1 MSEAEPAVSVW
12 PARGRTEAV
21 VLVLHGGA
29 EHGTGSVPPW
39 KLAYLR
45 MVPIA
50 RALHRAGRG
59 NTGFSGGP
67 GGGAPGSGRSP
78 DGHGVEVRLLRNRR
92 YGWNSPAEDPVEDA
106 RWALERIR
114 ADHPGLP
121 VVLVGHSMGA
131 RVALRVA
138 DDPAVRGV
146 CALAPWT
153 PRGEPVEAVAGR
165 SVLIVHGTRDRMTSP
180 AESHAF
186 AQRAERVAARV
197 ARFEIS
203 GEGHAML
210 RRSSVWTRLTIAFT
224 LDLLAGNDGGALGGA
239 WAAEGPERLRIPV

>member
-1 MSEAEPAVSVW
+1 VGEVDPAVSVW
-12 PARGRTEAV
+12 PARGKTRAV

-29 EHGTGSVPPW
+29 ERGTGKVPPW
-39 KLAYLR
+39 KLAYVR

-50 RALHRAGRG
+50 RALHRAGR
-59 NTGFSGGP
+59 
-67 GGGAPGSGRSP
+67 R
-78 DGHGVEVRLLRNRR
+78 DGVEVRLLRNRR
-92 YGWNSPAEDPVEDA
+92 YGWNAPAEDPIDDA
-106 RWALERIR
+106 RWALARIH

-121 VVLVGHSMGA
+121 VVLIGHSMGA

-186 AQRAERVAARV
+186 AERAADVAARV
-197 ARFEIS
+197 ARFEMAN
-203 GEGHAML
+203 EGHAML
-210 RRSSVWTRLTIAFT
+210 RRARVWTRLTVAFT
-224 LDLLAGNDGGALGGA
+224 LDLLAGDDGGTLRGA
-239 WAAEGPERLRIPV
+239 WAATGPQRLRIPV

>member
-1 MSEAEPAVSVW
+1 VSEAEPVVSVRR
-12 PARGRTEAV
+12 ARGRTRAV

-29 EHGTGSVPPW
+29 EHGTGAVPPW

-50 RALHRAGRG
+50 RSLHRAGRK
-59 NTGFSGGP
+59 
-67 GGGAPGSGRSP
+67 
-78 DGHGVEVRLLRNRR
+78 DGLEVRLLRNRR
-92 YGWNSPAEDPVEDA
+92 YGWNAPAEDPVGDA
-106 RWALERIR
+106 RRALDRVR

-153 PRGEPVEAVAGR
+153 PRGEPVEAVTGR
-165 SVLIVHGTRDRMTSP
+165 SVLVVHGTRDRMTSP

-186 AQRAERVAARV
+186 AERAAGVAARV
-197 ARFEIS
+197 ARFEIT

-210 RRSSVWTRLTIAFT
+210 RRARVWTRLTVAFT
-224 LDLLAGNDGGALGGA
+224 LELLAGDDGGALRGA
-239 WAAEGPERLRIPV
+239 WAEPGPRRLRIPV

>member
-1 MSEAEPAVSVW
+1 MGEAEPAVSVW
-12 PARGRTEAV
+12 RARERTQAV

-29 EHGTGSVPPW
+29 EHGTGAVPPW
-39 KLAYLR
+39 KLAHLR

-50 RALHRAGRG
+50 RALHRAGR
-59 NTGFSGGP
+59 
-67 GGGAPGSGRSP
+67 
-78 DGHGVEVRLLRNRR
+78 GHGVEVRLLRNRR
-92 YGWNSPAEDPVEDA
+92 YGWNAPAEDPIGDA

-114 ADHPGLP
+114 EDHPGLP
-121 VVLVGHSMGA
+121 VVLIGHSMGA

-153 PRGEPVEAVAGR
+153 PRSEPVEAVAGR

-186 AQRAERVAARV
+186 AERATGVAARV
-197 ARFEIS
+197 ARFEIAD
-203 GEGHAML
+203 EGHAML
-210 RRSSVWTRLTIAFT
+210 RRAGVWTRLTVAFT
-224 LDLLAGNDGGALGGA
+224 LDLLAGDDSADLRRA
-239 WAAEGPERLRIPV
+239 WAAPGPERLRIPV

>member
-1 MSEAEPAVSVW
+1 VIKVDSFIEKSWEACVSEPEPAVSVL
-12 PARGRTEAV
+12 PARGQTRAV
-21 VLVLHGGA
+21 ALVMHGGA
-29 EHGTGSVPPW
+29 EHGLGGVSPL

-50 RALHRAGRG
+50 RALHRTGR
-59 NTGFSGGP
+59 
-67 GGGAPGSGRSP
+67 A
-78 DGHGVEVRLLRNRR
+78 HGIEVRLLRNRR
-92 YGWNSPAEDPVEDA
+92 YGWNAPHEHPIADA

-121 VVLVGHSMGA
+121 VVLVGHSMGG

-153 PRGEPVEAVAGR
+153 PAGEPVDAVAER
-165 SVLIVHGTRDRMTSP
+165 DVLIVHGVRDRMTSP
-180 AESHAF
+180 RESHAF
-186 AQRAERVAARV
+186 AERARAVAARV
-197 ARFEIS
+197 ARFEIG

-210 RRSSVWTRLTIAFT
+210 RRASVWTRLTCAFT
-224 LDLLAGNDGGALGGA
+224 LEVIAAGADTDLRRA
-239 WAAEGPERLRIPV
+239 WARPAADRLRIPV

>member
-1 MSEAEPAVSVW
+1 MGEVDPAVSVW
-12 PARGRTEAV
+12 PARGKTRAV

-29 EHGTGSVPPW
+29 ERGTGKVPPW
-39 KLAYLR
+39 KLAYVR

-50 RALHRAGRG
+50 RALHRAGR
-59 NTGFSGGP
+59 
-67 GGGAPGSGRSP
+67 R
-78 DGHGVEVRLLRNRR
+78 DGVEVRLLRNRR
-92 YGWNSPAEDPVEDA
+92 YGWNAPAEDPIDDA
-106 RWALERIR
+106 RWALARIH

-121 VVLVGHSMGA
+121 VVLIGHSMGA

-186 AQRAERVAARV
+186 AERAAGVAARV
-197 ARFEIS
+197 ARFEMAN
-203 GEGHAML
+203 EGHAML
-210 RRSSVWTRLTIAFT
+210 RRARVWTRLTVAFT
-224 LDLLAGNDGGALGGA
+224 LDLLAGDDGGTLRGA
-239 WAAEGPERLRIPV
+239 WAATGPQRLRIPV

>member
-1 MSEAEPAVSVW
+1 VGEVEPAVSVW

-29 EHGTGSVPPW
+29 EHGTGKVPPW
-39 KLAYLR
+39 KLAFLR

-50 RALHRAGRG
+50 RALHRAGR
-59 NTGFSGGP
+59 P
-67 GGGAPGSGRSP
+67 
-78 DGHGVEVRLLRNRR
+78 HGIEVRLLRNRR
-92 YGWNSPAEDPVEDA
+92 YGWNAPAEDPVADA
-106 RWALERIR
+106 RWALDRLR

-153 PRGEPVEAVAGR
+153 PRGEPVTAVAGR

-180 AESHAF
+180 AESHAY
-186 AQRAERVAARV
+186 AERAQDVAARV
-197 ARFEIS
+197 ARFEIG

-210 RRSSVWTRLTIAFT
+210 RRAGVWTRLTIAFT
-224 LDLLAGNDGGALGGA
+224 LEQLAGDDGDALRGA
-239 WAAEGPERLRIPV
+239 WTAPGRLRIPV

>member
-1 MSEAEPAVSVW
+1 MGEVDPAVSVR
-12 PARGRTEAV
+12 PARGRTRAV

-29 EHGTGSVPPW
+29 ERGTGTVPPW
-39 KLAYLR
+39 KPAYVR

-50 RALHRAGRG
+50 RALHRAGRRDR
-59 NTGFSGGP
+59 GFSGVP

-92 YGWNSPAEDPVEDA
+92 YGWNAPAEDPVGDA

-114 ADHPGLP
+114 EDHPGLP

-153 PRGEPVEAVAGR
+153 PRGEPVEAVAGK
-165 SVLIVHGTRDRMTSP
+165 SVLVVHGTRDRMTSP
-180 AESHAF
+180 AESHAY
-186 AQRAERVAARV
+186 AERAADVAARV
-197 ARFEIS
+197 ARFEIAN
-203 GEGHAML
+203 EGHAML
-210 RRSSVWTRLTIAFT
+210 RRARVWTRLTVAFT
-224 LDLLAGNDGGALGGA
+224 LDLLAGDDGGTLRGA
-239 WAAEGPERLRIPV
+239 WAASGPDRLRIPV

>member
-1 MSEAEPAVSVW
+1 VSEAEPAVSVW
-12 PARGRTEAV
+12 PARGRTQAV

-29 EHGTGSVPPW
+29 EYGTGSVPPW

-50 RALHRAGRG
+50 RALHRAGRK
-59 NTGFSGGP
+59 
-67 GGGAPGSGRSP
+67 
-78 DGHGVEVRLLRNRR
+78 DGVEVRLLRNRR
-92 YGWNSPAEDPVEDA
+92 YGWNSPAEDPVGDA
-106 RWALERIR
+106 RWALERIH

-165 SVLIVHGTRDRMTSP
+165 SVLVVHGIRDRMTSP

-186 AQRAERVAARV
+186 AQRAEGVAARV

>member
-1 MSEAEPAVSVW
+1 MVEVDPAVSVW
-12 PARGRTEAV
+12 RARGRARAV

-29 EHGTGSVPPW
+29 ERGTGRVPPW

-50 RALHRAGRG
+50 RALHRAGRK
-59 NTGFSGGP
+59 
-67 GGGAPGSGRSP
+67 
-78 DGHGVEVRLLRNRR
+78 DGVEARLVRNRR
-92 YGWNSPAEDPVEDA
+92 YGWNAPAEDPVDDA
-106 RWALERIR
+106 RWALDRIH
-114 ADHPGLP
+114 AEHPGLP

-186 AQRAERVAARV
+186 AERAAGVAARV
-197 ARFEIS
+197 ARFEIAN
-203 GEGHAML
+203 EGHAML
-210 RRSSVWTRLTIAFT
+210 RRARVWTRLTVAFT
-224 LDLLAGNDGGALGGA
+224 LDVLAGDDGGTLRRA
-239 WAAEGPERLRIPV
+239 WAANGPDRLRIPV

>member
-1 MSEAEPAVSVW
+1 MVEVDPAVSVW
-12 PARGRTEAV
+12 KARGRTGAV

-29 EHGTGSVPPW
+29 ERGTGSVPPW

-45 MVPIA
+45 MIPIA
-50 RALHRAGRG
+50 RALHRAGRKS
-59 NTGFSGGP
+59 GFSGGP

-78 DGHGVEVRLLRNRR
+78 DGHGGVEVRLLRNRR
-92 YGWNSPAEDPVEDA
+92 YGWNAPSEDPIEDA
-106 RWALERIR
+106 RWALARIH

-153 PRGEPVEAVAGR
+153 PRGEPVAAVAGR

-186 AQRAERVAARV
+186 AERAAGVAARV
-197 ARFEIS
+197 ARFEMAN
-203 GEGHAML
+203 EGHAML
-210 RRSSVWTRLTIAFT
+210 RRARVWTRLTVAFT
-224 LDLLAGNDGGALGGA
+224 LDLLAGDDGGTLRGA
-239 WAAEGPERLRIPV
+239 WAATGPQRLRIPV

>member
-1 MSEAEPAVSVW
+1 MVEVDPAVSVW
-12 PARGRTEAV
+12 RARGTTRAV

-29 EHGTGSVPPW
+29 ERGTGRVPPW
-39 KLAYLR
+39 KLAYVR

-50 RALHRAGRG
+50 RAVHRAGRK
-59 NTGFSGGP
+59 S
-67 GGGAPGSGRSP
+67 
-78 DGHGVEVRLLRNRR
+78 GVEVRLVRNRR
-92 YGWNSPAEDPVEDA
+92 YGWNAPAEDPVEDA
-106 RWALERIR
+106 RWALARIH

-121 VVLVGHSMGA
+121 VVLVGYSMGA

-153 PRGEPVEAVAGR
+153 PRGEPVGAVAGR

-186 AQRAERVAARV
+186 AERATGVAARV
-197 ARFEIS
+197 ARFELAN
-203 GEGHAML
+203 EGHAML
-210 RRSSVWTRLTIAFT
+210 RRARVWTRLTVAFT
-224 LDLLAGNDGGALGGA
+224 LDLLAGDDGGTLRGA
-239 WAAEGPERLRIPV
+239 WAAPGPQRLRIPA

>member
-1 MSEAEPAVSVW
+1 VGEVDPAVSVW
-12 PARGRTEAV
+12 AARGRTRAV

-29 EHGTGSVPPW
+29 EHGTGPVQAW
-39 KLAYLR
+39 KPAYLR

-50 RALHRAGRG
+50 RALHRAGRK
-59 NTGFSGGP
+59 
-67 GGGAPGSGRSP
+67 
-78 DGHGVEVRLLRNRR
+78 DGLEVRLLRNRR
-92 YGWNSPAEDPVEDA
+92 YGWNAPAEDPVDDA
-106 RWALERIR
+106 RWALERLR

-165 SVLIVHGTRDRMTSP
+165 SVLVVHGTRDRMTSP

-186 AQRAERVAARV
+186 AERAADVAARV
-197 ARFEIS
+197 ARFEIAN
-203 GEGHAML
+203 EGHAML
-210 RRSSVWTRLTIAFT
+210 RRPRVWTRLTVAFT
-224 LDLLAGNDGGALGGA
+224 LELLAGNDGGALRGA
-239 WAAEGPERLRIPV
+239 WAEPGPQRLRIPV

>member
-1 MSEAEPAVSVW
+1 MSEAEPAVSVR

-29 EHGTGSVPPW
+29 ERGLGAVPPW

-50 RALHRAGRG
+50 RALHRAGR
-59 NTGFSGGP
+59 
-67 GGGAPGSGRSP
+67 RR
-78 DGHGVEVRLLRNRR
+78 GVEVRLLRNRR
-92 YGWNSPAEDPVEDA
+92 YGWNAPAMHPLDDA

-114 ADHPGLP
+114 ADHPGVP
-121 VVLVGHSMGA
+121 VVLVGHSMGG

-138 DDPAVRGV
+138 DDPAVRGI

-153 PRGEPVEAVAGR
+153 PRGEPVGAVAGR

-186 AQRAERVAARV
+186 AERAEGVAARV
-197 ARFEIS
+197 ARFEIAN
-203 GEGHAML
+203 EGHAML

-224 LDLLAGNDGGALGGA
+224 LEVLAGDVGDELRGA
-239 WAAEGPERLRIPV
+239 WAAPGPERLRIPV

>member
-12 PARGRTEAV
+12 PARGRAEAV

-29 EHGTGSVPPW
+29 EQGTGSVPPW

-50 RALHRAGRG
+50 RALHRAGRK
-59 NTGFSGGP
+59 NTGISGRP
-67 GGGAPGSGRSP
+67 GG
-78 DGHGVEVRLLRNRR
+78 GVEVRLLRNRR

-186 AQRAERVAARV
+186 AQRAEGVAARV
-197 ARFEIS
+197 ARFEIA

-224 LDLLAGNDGGALGGA
+224 LDLLAGDDGGALRGA
-239 WAAEGPERLRIPV
+239 WAAAGPERLRIPV

>member
-29 EHGTGSVPPW
+29 ERGIGAVPPW

-50 RALHRAGRG
+50 RALHRAGR
-59 NTGFSGGP
+59 
-67 GGGAPGSGRSP
+67 AR
-78 DGHGVEVRLLRNRR
+78 GVEVRLLRNRR
-92 YGWNSPAEDPVEDA
+92 YGWNAPAMDPLDDA

-114 ADHPGLP
+114 TEHPGVP
-121 VVLVGHSMGA
+121 VVLVGHSMGG

-138 DDPAVRGV
+138 DDPAVRGI

-186 AQRAERVAARV
+186 AERAEGVAARV
-197 ARFEIS
+197 ARFEIAN
-203 GEGHAML
+203 EGHAML

-224 LDLLAGNDGGALGGA
+224 LEVLAGSTGEELRGA
-239 WAAEGPERLRIPV
+239 WAAPGPERLRIPV

>member
-29 EHGTGSVPPW
+29 ERGLGAVPPW

-50 RALHRAGRG
+50 RALHRAGR
-59 NTGFSGGP
+59 
-67 GGGAPGSGRSP
+67 A
-78 DGHGVEVRLLRNRR
+78 HGVEVRLLRNRR
-92 YGWNSPAEDPVEDA
+92 YGWNAPAMDPVDDA
-106 RWALERIR
+106 RWALGRIR
-114 ADHPGLP
+114 AEHPGVP
-121 VVLVGHSMGA
+121 VVLVGHSMGG

-138 DDPAVRGV
+138 DDPAVRGI

-153 PRGEPVEAVAGR
+153 PRGEPVAAVAGR

-186 AQRAERVAARV
+186 AERAEGVAARV
-197 ARFEIS
+197 ARFEIAN
-203 GEGHAML
+203 EGHAML

-224 LDLLAGNDGGALGGA
+224 LEVLAGSTGEELRGA
-239 WAAEGPERLRIPV
+239 WAAPGPERLRIPV

>member
-21 VLVLHGGA
+21 VLVLHGGT
-29 EHGTGSVPPW
+29 ERSTGSVPPW

-50 RALHRAGRG
+50 RALHRAGRK
-59 NTGFSGGP
+59 
-67 GGGAPGSGRSP
+67 
-78 DGHGVEVRLLRNRR
+78 DGVEVRLLRNRR
-92 YGWNSPAEDPVEDA
+92 YGWNAPVLDPVDDA

-114 ADHPGLP
+114 ADHPGLA

-153 PRGEPVEAVAGR
+153 PRGEPVDAVAGR

-186 AQRAERVAARV
+186 AERAEGVAARV
-197 ARFEIS
+197 ARFEIAN
-203 GEGHAML
+203 EGHAML

-224 LDLLAGNDGGALGGA
+224 LEVLAGDTADELRGA
-239 WAAEGPERLRIPV
+239 WAAPGPERLRIPV

>member
-1 MSEAEPAVSVW
+1 VSEAEPAVSVW

-29 EHGTGSVPPW
+29 EYGTGSVPPW

-50 RALHRAGRG
+50 RALHRAGRK
-59 NTGFSGGP
+59 
-67 GGGAPGSGRSP
+67 
-78 DGHGVEVRLLRNRR
+78 DGVEVRLLRNRR

-106 RWALERIR
+106 RWALERIH

-165 SVLIVHGTRDRMTSP
+165 SVLIVHGIRDRMTSP

-186 AQRAERVAARV
+186 AQRAEGVAARV

>member
-1 MSEAEPAVSVW
+1 MEAEPAVSVW

-29 EHGTGSVPPW
+29 EHGTGAVPPW

-59 NTGFSGGP
+59 NTGFSGVP
-67 GGGAPGSGRSP
+67 GGGAPGPGRRP

-92 YGWNSPAEDPVEDA
+92 YGWNAPAMDPVADA

-153 PRGEPVEAVAGR
+153 PRGEPVDAVAGR

-186 AQRAERVAARV
+186 AERAEGVAARV
-197 ARFEIS
+197 ARFEVAN
-203 GEGHAML
+203 EGHAML

-224 LDLLAGNDGGALGGA
+224 LEVLAGDTGAELAGA
-239 WAAEGPERLRIPV
+239 WAAPGPERLRIPV

>member
-21 VLVLHGGA
+21 GLVLHGGA
-29 EHGTGSVPPW
+29 EHGIGSVPPW

-50 RALHRAGRG
+50 RALHRAGRK
-59 NTGFSGGP
+59 
-67 GGGAPGSGRSP
+67 
-78 DGHGVEVRLLRNRR
+78 DGVEVRLLRNRR
-92 YGWNSPAEDPVEDA
+92 YGWNGPAEDPIDDA
-106 RWALERIR
+106 RWALERIH

-186 AQRAERVAARV
+186 AQRAEGVAARV
-197 ARFEIS
+197 ARFEIA

-224 LDLLAGNDGGALGGA
+224 LDLLAGNDGGALRGA
-239 WAAEGPERLRIPV
+239 WAAAGPERLRIPV

>member
-29 EHGTGSVPPW
+29 ERGTGSVPPW
-39 KLAYLR
+39 KPAYLR

-50 RALHRAGRG
+50 RALHRAGRK
-59 NTGFSGGP
+59 
-67 GGGAPGSGRSP
+67 
-78 DGHGVEVRLLRNRR
+78 DGVEVRLLRNRR
-92 YGWNSPAEDPVEDA
+92 YGWNAPAMDPLDDA

-153 PRGEPVEAVAGR
+153 PRGEPVDAVAGR
-165 SVLIVHGTRDRMTSP
+165 AVLIVHGTRDRMTSP
-180 AESHAF
+180 VESHAF
-186 AQRAERVAARV
+186 AERAEGVAARV
-197 ARFEIS
+197 ARFEIAN
-203 GEGHAML
+203 EGHAML

-224 LDLLAGNDGGALGGA
+224 LEVLAGDTGGELRGA
-239 WAAEGPERLRIPV
+239 WAAPRPERLRIPV

>member
-1 MSEAEPAVSVW
+1 VSEAEPAVSVW
-12 PARGRTEAV
+12 RARGRTEAV

-29 EHGTGSVPPW
+29 ERGTGSVPPW
-39 KLAYLR
+39 KPAYLR

-59 NTGFSGGP
+59 
-67 GGGAPGSGRSP
+67 
-78 DGHGVEVRLLRNRR
+78 DGVEVRLLRNRR
-92 YGWNSPAEDPVEDA
+92 YGWNAPAMDPLDDA

-114 ADHPGLP
+114 TDHPGLP

-153 PRGEPVEAVAGR
+153 PRGEPVDAVAGR

-186 AQRAERVAARV
+186 AERAEGVAARV
-197 ARFEIS
+197 ARFEIAN
-203 GEGHAML
+203 EGHAML

-224 LDLLAGNDGGALGGA
+224 LEVLAGGTGDELRGA
-239 WAAEGPERLRIPV
+239 WAAPGPERLRIPV

>member
-29 EHGTGSVPPW
+29 ERGTGSVPPW

-50 RALHRAGRG
+50 RALHRAARGR
-59 NTGFSGGP
+59 
-67 GGGAPGSGRSP
+67 
-78 DGHGVEVRLLRNRR
+78 GVEVRLLRNRR
-92 YGWNSPAEDPVEDA
+92 YGWNAPAMDPLDDA
-106 RWALERIR
+106 RWALDRIR
-114 ADHPGLP
+114 AEHPGVP
-121 VVLVGHSMGA
+121 VVLVGHSMGG

-138 DDPAVRGV
+138 DDPAVRGI

-153 PRGEPVEAVAGR
+153 PRGEPVGAVAGR

-186 AQRAERVAARV
+186 AERAEGVAARV
-197 ARFEIS
+197 ARFEIAN
-203 GEGHAML
+203 EGHAML

-224 LDLLAGNDGGALGGA
+224 LEVLAGDAGDELRGA
-239 WAAEGPERLRIPV
+239 WAAPGPERLRIPV

>member
-1 MSEAEPAVSVW
+1 MVEVDPAVSVW
-12 PARGRTEAV
+12 RARGTTRAV

-29 EHGTGSVPPW
+29 ERGTGRVPPW
-39 KLAYLR
+39 KLAYVR

-50 RALHRAGRG
+50 RAVHRAGRK
-59 NTGFSGGP
+59 S
-67 GGGAPGSGRSP
+67 
-78 DGHGVEVRLLRNRR
+78 GVEVRLVRNRR
-92 YGWNSPAEDPVEDA
+92 YGWNAPAEDPVEDA
-106 RWALERIR
+106 RWALARIH

-153 PRGEPVEAVAGR
+153 PRGEPVGAVAGR
-165 SVLIVHGTRDRMTSP
+165 SVLIAHGTRDRMTSP

-186 AQRAERVAARV
+186 AERATGVAARV
-197 ARFEIS
+197 ARFELAN
-203 GEGHAML
+203 EGHAML
-210 RRSSVWTRLTIAFT
+210 RRARVWTRLTVAFT
-224 LDLLAGNDGGALGGA
+224 LDLLAGDDGGTLRGA
-239 WAAEGPERLRIPV
+239 WAAPGPQRLRIPA

>member
-29 EHGTGSVPPW
+29 ERGTGAVPPW

-50 RALHRAGRG
+50 RALHRAAR
-59 NTGFSGGP
+59 
-67 GGGAPGSGRSP
+67 
-78 DGHGVEVRLLRNRR
+78 GHGVEVRLLRNRR
-92 YGWNSPAEDPVEDA
+92 YGWNAPAMDPLDDA
-106 RWALERIR
+106 RWALDRIR
-114 ADHPGLP
+114 AEHPGVP
-121 VVLVGHSMGA
+121 VVLVGHSMGG

-138 DDPAVRGV
+138 DDPAVRGI

-153 PRGEPVEAVAGR
+153 PRGEPVGAVAGR

-186 AQRAERVAARV
+186 AERAEGVAARV
-197 ARFEIS
+197 ARFEIAN
-203 GEGHAML
+203 EGHAML
-210 RRSSVWTRLTIAFT
+210 RRSAVWTRLTIAFT
-224 LDLLAGNDGGALGGA
+224 LEVLAGNTGDELRGA
-239 WAAEGPERLRIPV
+239 WAAPGPERLRIPV

>member
-1 MSEAEPAVSVW
+1 MSEAEPAVSVRR
-12 PARGRTEAV
+12 ARGRTRAV

-29 EHGTGSVPPW
+29 EHGTGRVQPW
-39 KLAYLR
+39 KPAYLR

-50 RALHRAGRG
+50 RALHRAGRK
-59 NTGFSGGP
+59 
-67 GGGAPGSGRSP
+67 
-78 DGHGVEVRLLRNRR
+78 DGVEVRLLRNRR
-92 YGWNSPAEDPVEDA
+92 YGWNAPAEDPVDDA
-106 RWALERIR
+106 RWALDRIQ

-186 AQRAERVAARV
+186 AERAGAVAARV
-197 ARFEIS
+197 ARFEMAN
-203 GEGHAML
+203 EGHAML
-210 RRSSVWTRLTIAFT
+210 RRAGVWTRLTVAFT
-224 LDLLAGNDGGALGGA
+224 LDLLAGEDGGALRGA
-239 WAAEGPERLRIPV
+239 WAAKGPERLRIPV